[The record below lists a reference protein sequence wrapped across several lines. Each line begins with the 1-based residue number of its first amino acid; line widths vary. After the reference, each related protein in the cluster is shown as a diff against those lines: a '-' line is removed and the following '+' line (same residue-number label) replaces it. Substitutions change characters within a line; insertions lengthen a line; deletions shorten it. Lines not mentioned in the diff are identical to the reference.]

1 MTTLSGKEFN
11 EKYPNKVFYTVL
23 RTNSQHNK
31 VPLVNGLNIITD
43 DIINYGGLRFDEL
56 SKLYV
61 PDKGNIVNVIIPSYA
76 TVYIKSGEISESQY
90 FDADQIILDLNNKL
104 SIRDFYNW
112 TNYDLC
118 KKLVSQNGRLLR
130 YVKEQTEDL
139 CKIAVKQAGSDT
151 LKIVKPQTDQ
161 ICEVAVQQN
170 GNALRFVKHQTNRIC
185 ELAIRQDS
193 HALIYVNNQT
203 DELCRLAELSKKAHM
218 EWQCS
223 DGNEDWLGY
232 LTQVN

>member
-76 TVYIKSGEISESQY
+76 TIYIKTGEISESQY

-118 KKLVSQNGRLLR
+118 KKLVSQNGKLLR

-139 CKIAVKQAGSDT
+139 CKIAVKQAGSDS
-151 LKIVKPQTDQ
+151 LKIVKTQTD
-161 ICEVAVQQN
+161 
-170 GNALRFVKHQTNRIC
+170 
-185 ELAIRQDS
+185 
-193 HALIYVNNQT
+193 
-203 DELCRLAELSKKAHM
+203 
-218 EWQCS
+218 
-223 DGNEDWLGY
+223 
-232 LTQVN
+232 